1 MTIATSRLVGLLTGD
16 ADVGYDGPVPGALAW
31 ALLEKS
37 DPIRDKKTGEILKEG
52 RAKPTLPNVQLVF
65 QHDPA
70 WSERFAYC
78 DLRQRVLLD
87 GRPVS
92 DADEAEV
99 VLQLSRVYGMSVPTS
114 TIHEAIGWAA
124 ARRRVHPVRA
134 WLETLEWDG
143 VARVERWLVD
153 YCSAQDSTLVRA
165 IGRAWLVQAVAR
177 AMEPGCKADAVLILQ
192 GVQGCRKSTT
202 CKVLGGEWFRDS
214 DIDLSSKDRYSALE
228 GAWIYELG
236 ELDAMRKADARA
248 LKAFVSSQTDSYR
261 PSYGR
266 NVRDTP
272 RTTVFVGTT
281 NDHEFLVD
289 ATGSRRYLV
298 AEVGQCYP
306 ERLEEDRAQL
316 WAEAVELYRA
326 GVPWYLSAE
335 AEAAREEQA
344 EAFAPVD
351 SWDTAISSWAKD
363 QYMPFALSRVWLDA
377 LGHERTNASRADD
390 MRMATI
396 LRRHGYQKRRE
407 VRADGRRE
415 VLWGR

>member
-1 MTIATSRLVGLLTGD
+1 VYSLT
-16 ADVGYDGPVPGALAW
+16 A
-31 ALLEKS
+31 
-37 DPIRDKKTGEILKEG
+37 
-52 RAKPTLPNVQLVF
+52 
-65 QHDPA
+65 
-70 WSERFAYC
+70 
-78 DLRQRVLLD
+78 
-87 GRPVS
+87 
-92 DADEAEV
+92 
-99 VLQLSRVYGMSVPTS
+99 PTS
-114 TIHEAIGWAA
+114 VIHEAVGWAA
-124 ARRRVHPVRA
+124 MRRRVHPVRE
-134 WLETLEWDG
+134 WLSSLEWDG
-143 VARVERWLVD
+143 TPRVERWLIT
-153 YCSAQDSTLVRA
+153 YCSAIDTPLVCA
-165 IGRAWLVQAVAR
+165 VGKAWIVQAVAR

-248 LKAFVSSQTDSYR
+248 LKAFVSSQVDSYR

-306 ERLEEDRAQL
+306 ERLEEDRDQL
-316 WAEAVELYRA
+316 WAEALTLYRA
-326 GVPWYLSAE
+326 GVPWYLDAVSEEERA
-335 AEAAREEQA
+335 EQA

-351 SWDTAISSWAKD
+351 SWDTAISKWAKE
-363 QYMPFALSRVWLDA
+363 QRFPWALSEVWTGA
-377 LGHERTNASRADD
+377 LGHDRTNASRADD
-390 MRMATI
+390 MRMASI
-396 LRRHGYQKRRE
+396 LRRHGYAKRRE
-407 VRADGRRE
+407 VRGDGRRE
-415 VLWGR
+415 VLWWK